1 MYAWPYNVRLSFW
14 TWQIIVTACAV
25 KNFGDQRKLRFR
37 AWSVLSIIF
46 IQIIPTMLYQ
56 NGIIMTLWNE
66 FVSFNSLLIK
76 AGNEEY
82 KFSLVMRSSKW
93 KSDQFTEVLQKRA
106 KLFTKIAFFFQ
117 NYYYDKVSFN
127 LRLTGI
133 GQSRFYSLNFDQVV
147 FIFVIYSCFK
157 GKLIMLYIY
166 HSQGTF

>member
-66 FVSFNSLLIK
+66 FVGFNSFLIK

-93 KSDQFTEVLQKRA
+93 KSDQFTEVLQ
-106 KLFTKIAFFFQ
+106 
-117 NYYYDKVSFN
+117 
-127 LRLTGI
+127 
-133 GQSRFYSLNFDQVV
+133 
-147 FIFVIYSCFK
+147 
-157 GKLIMLYIY
+157 
-166 HSQGTF
+166 